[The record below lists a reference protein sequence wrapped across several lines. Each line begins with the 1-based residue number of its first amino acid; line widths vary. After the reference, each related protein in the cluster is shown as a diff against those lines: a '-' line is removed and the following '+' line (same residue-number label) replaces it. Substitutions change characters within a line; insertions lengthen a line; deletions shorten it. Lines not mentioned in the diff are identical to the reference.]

1 MKKKLE
7 NSNLKCYNLYIIKKG
22 DDFMRGGKRNG
33 AGRKPLSVLEQK
45 RNRNIYISNELYQ
58 SIMNTSF
65 ENCNGFSQTC
75 IKLIELG
82 LKYTEFKNKNTFSIN
97 EDNIV
102 KKLIIQI

>member
-45 RNRNIYISNELYQ
+45 EIEIFISV
-58 SIMNTSF
+58 MNF
-65 ENCNGFSQTC
+65 
-75 IKLIELG
+75 IKVL
-82 LKYTEFKNKNTFSIN
+82 
-97 EDNIV
+97 
-102 KKLIIQI
+102 